1 MSRLVTDHLP
11 LLAGAPNGV
20 KKLRELILELAVRGK
35 LVAQDSDDAAV
46 NSDSEDGWPF
56 SLPNAWRWCSLR
68 DLQPDFQNGASS
80 RGDPDGDSIVVL
92 RLADIK
98 AGEIDL
104 ANVRNLHLSASAV
117 EKYRL
122 NANDI
127 LVIRVNGSADLVGRF
142 ISCQEDI
149 DAIYCDHFIRLRL
162 PRHLINARYLQI
174 ASNSKTIRSRIQDLF
189 VTTAGQKTVNQGHIG
204 SLPIPLPPSVEQ
216 HRIIAKVD
224 ELMAL
229 CDRLETRQS
238 DAQAAHARL
247 VDELLGSLLQA
258 RDAEDF
264 AECWGRVKGSF
275 DVLFTTKQSVDRLK
289 QALVELAVMGKI
301 VEQDPTD
308 EHADEL
314 ANRLIAVKSLATAD
328 ARKQKELTAEI
339 LPPFDAPNG
348 WAWKKLDDLLQ
359 ISGGVTLGRKFG
371 DKALVSKPYLRVAN
385 VQRGHLDLNQV
396 KEVDI
401 PEDEIDRY
409 VLRAG
414 DLLITEGGDWD
425 KVGRTC
431 IWNDELAEC
440 LHQNHIFRARS
451 ESDEFFVRWAELYLN
466 SAPARDYFAGSS
478 KQTTNLASINMTQ
491 LRSCAFPLPPLA
503 EQRRIVAKVDALM
516 ALCNWIKVTLA
527 RAQALNERLAG
538 ALVEQAVG
546 DPI

>member
-1 MSRLVTDHLP
+1 MSFKLTVGKVCILGVDAYHNEAIISLQPKPGVSRDYLMRILP
-11 LLAGAPNGV
+11 AIAQ
-20 KKLRELILELAVRGK
+20 RGK
-35 LVAQDSDDAAV
+35 TKSALMGATLNSSTLAELV
-46 NSDSEDGWPF
+46 
-56 SLPNAWRWCSLR
+56 
-68 DLQPDFQNGASS
+68 
-80 RGDPDGDSIVVL
+80 
-92 RLADIK
+92 
-98 AGEIDL
+98 
-104 ANVRNLHLSASAV
+104 
-117 EKYRL
+117 
-122 NANDI
+122 
-127 LVIRVNGSADLVGRF
+127 
-142 ISCQEDI
+142 
-149 DAIYCDHFIRLRL
+149 
-162 PRHLINARYLQI
+162 
-174 ASNSKTIRSRIQDLF
+174 
-189 VTTAGQKTVNQGHIG
+189 
-204 SLPIPLPPSVEQ
+204 IPLPSLDEQ
-216 HRIIAKVD
+216 RAIVAKVD

-275 DVLFTTKQSVDRLK
+275 DVLFTTEQSVDRLK

-301 VEQDPTD
+301 VEQDPAD

-314 ANRLIAVKSLATAD
+314 ANRLIAAKSLATAD
-328 ARKQKELTAEI
+328 ARKQKELTAEV

-414 DLLITEGGDWD
+414 DLLVTEGGDWD

-451 ESDEFFVRWAELYLN
+451 ESDEFFVRWAEMYLN
-466 SAPARDYFAGSS
+466 SAPARNYFAGSS

-503 EQRRIVAKVDALM
+503 EQRRIVAKVDELM
-516 ALCNWIKVTLA
+516 ALCDRIKGKFKSIREFYEPLA
-527 RAQALNERLAG
+527 TALAT
-538 ALVEQAVG
+538 
-546 DPI
+546 

>member
-1 MSRLVTDHLP
+1 MIESLVAGPNFDGLRRAIFVSIAGRFFAPELPSNLRKISSDGRNVVLEVLLARLPTRTLAEISSITKGRTGIKDAIPGKFPLVVTAEARGSSDHFDFEGPAVIIPTVSSTGHGDASLKRVHFQDGQYAVGSILAVVQPKAPDQISARFLHTYLSAFKDELLVSRMVGTANVSLTVAKIGTVPVP
-11 LLAGAPNGV
+11 LLPIA
-20 KKLRELILELAVRGK
+20 
-35 LVAQDSDDAAV
+35 AQ
-46 NSDSEDGWPF
+46 
-56 SLPNAWRWCSLR
+56 R
-68 DLQPDFQNGASS
+68 
-80 RGDPDGDSIVVL
+80 
-92 RLADIK
+92 
-98 AGEIDL
+98 
-104 ANVRNLHLSASAV
+104 
-117 EKYRL
+117 
-122 NANDI
+122 
-127 LVIRVNGSADLVGRF
+127 
-142 ISCQEDI
+142 
-149 DAIYCDHFIRLRL
+149 
-162 PRHLINARYLQI
+162 
-174 ASNSKTIRSRIQDLF
+174 
-189 VTTAGQKTVNQGHIG
+189 
-204 SLPIPLPPSVEQ
+204 
-216 HRIIAKVD
+216 KVD

-275 DVLFTTKQSVDRLK
+275 DVLFTTEQSVDRLK

-301 VEQDPTD
+301 VEQDPAD

-314 ANRLIAVKSLATAD
+314 ANRLIAAKSLATAD
-328 ARKQKELTAEI
+328 ARKQKELTAET

-516 ALCNWIKVTLA
+516 ALCDRVKIKVTQTRKLSA
-527 RAQALNERLAG
+527 RLAG
-538 ALVEQAVG
+538 TFIDHTL
-546 DPI
+546 P